1 MGNGDDSAVTEI
13 APDGLLNE
21 VISFQVHSS
30 CGLVKNKDLGLGQ
43 EGTS

>member
-1 MGNGDDSAVTEI
+1 MGNSDDSAVMEV

-21 VISFQVHSS
+21 VISFQVHSG
-30 CGLVKNKDLGLGQ
+30 CCLVENKDLGLGQ